1 MSKKDRLK
9 AQKAKQDLVN
19 KEIEEQ
25 EALEKEETKEKQSK
39 SARKMRHKARR
50 FRPNGEP
57 IYFLILKIL
66 MIVPFGYS
74 GFFYG
79 GVLIVGIFGGYIDET
94 PPKWVA
100 VCAFCGVLAMAVGI
114 FISFFKKY
122 IVSFVLNLGGTIA
135 FLRAGQYMIEK
146 IQYKL
151 ENYSVDESL
160 QAMDKDYMRYYYPI
174 IAVAVISLAL
184 LVCAIIRKIL
194 EKKRIQHEKDT
205 APVKSILEMSS
216 DE

>member
-9 AQKAKQDLVN
+9 AQKAKQDLLK

-25 EALEKEETKEKQSK
+25 EAFEREEAKEKQSK
-39 SARKMRHKARR
+39 AARKMRKKAKH
-50 FRPNGEP
+50 FRPNAEP
-57 IYFLILKIL
+57 LYFLILKIL

-79 GVLIVGIFGGYIDET
+79 GVLIVGIFGGYIDDA

-100 VCAFCGVLAMAVGI
+100 ICTLCGVLAMAVGI

-122 IVSFVLNLGGTIA
+122 IVSFVLNMGGTIA
-135 FLRAGQYMIEK
+135 FMKSALFMIDK

-151 ENYSVDESL
+151 ENYTVDETL
-160 QAMDKDYMRYYYPI
+160 QNMDKDYMRYYYPI
-174 IAVAVISLAL
+174 LGVIVISFAL
-184 LVCAIIRKIL
+184 LVCWIIRKIL
-194 EKKRIQHEKDT
+194 EKKRVQHEKDT
-205 APVKSILEMSS
+205 APVKSILDMKE
-216 DE
+216 E